1 MAQRTL
7 TIAATI
13 LLLLVFIIPG
23 RSVQAV
29 PMLPSSFYGKVLVNN
44 ASVADGTEVQAWIN
58 GQMFASGL
66 SQPYQGSSYYSLS
79 IPSDDTQTAVVEGG
93 REGDIIQFK
102 VGGLVAAETGTWHS
116 GTNIELALTVT
127 TSATPI
133 PPQPTRTPLPT
144 QTPIQVIA
152 PSFTATLAPV
162 LPSATWIVEPSSP
175 TITQTSQAVIELT
188 AVESVL
194 PSSPAISGVK
204 GATPTVQTIS
214 EADPANQARRKAQTL
229 AIGIILLAAATALV
243 LAVRGW
249 LIRNKK

>member
-1 MAQRTL
+1 M
-7 TIAATI
+7 
-13 LLLLVFIIPG
+13 
-23 RSVQAV
+23 